1 MSEGILNRLAA
12 AGAELSSPT
21 CGPCFGGIAQLTA
34 GERRI
39 STSTRND
46 PGRMG
51 SAQAEIYL
59 ASAVTVAASAVQGSI
74 ADPRKLLGGG

>member
-1 MSEGILNRLAA
+1 MADGVLNRLAES
-12 AGAELSSPT
+12 GAQISAPT
-21 CGPCFGGIAQLTA
+21 CGPCFGGIAQLAA

-39 STSTRND
+39 ATSTRND

-59 ASAVTVAASAVQGSI
+59 ASAKTVAASAIRGHI
-74 ADPRKLLGGG
+74 ADPREFA